1 MFNYSLV
8 RYASF
13 RLIDI
18 PGLKQVI
25 PITMEAFLDHVK
37 ASCKRGR
44 QLLVDGWLA
53 ECATIVDEQREAIEE
68 WMSLDEVSC
77 TCLIITK

>member
-1 MFNYSLV
+1 
-8 RYASF
+8 
-13 RLIDI
+13 
-18 PGLKQVI
+18 
-25 PITMEAFLDHVK
+25 MEAFLDHVK

-68 WMSLDEVSC
+68 WMSFDEVSY
-77 TCLIITK
+77 TLIITK